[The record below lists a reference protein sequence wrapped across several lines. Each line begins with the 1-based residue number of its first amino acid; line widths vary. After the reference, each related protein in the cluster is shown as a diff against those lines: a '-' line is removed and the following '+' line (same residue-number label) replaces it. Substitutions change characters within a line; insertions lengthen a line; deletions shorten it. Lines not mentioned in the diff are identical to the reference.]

1 MSSRLPPD
9 ILDAVGDGEI
19 HAVGGWFTA
28 SCPYCRESGFRVLE
42 QGFDCLSCEVTGS
55 HNELRERLGLPPRIF
70 STLAELLAR
79 PELLAPPECVLPRIA
94 YRGRAV
100 LLAAP
105 DKAGKS
111 TLLAHGATAVSC
123 GRSFLGEPVAP
134 GRVVW
139 LGLEEAL
146 GDAVRRYSELGADP
160 DRVQLVTMSPPD
172 LRERLD
178 DLLTDW
184 PADLVVIDSLHEYA
198 RVTCGE
204 TPADGDNSMWGA
216 VVRPLVAL
224 ARKHEIALV
233 LLHHVRKSDGEGRG
247 PTEIFAAVDA
257 TLTMYRPKKDEDSS
271 SRRIEG
277 RGRWAIEP
285 FRVALRETRYELH
298 DGAGISLD
306 ARVLIAIEANPG
318 CSVRTVRESV
328 TGSAQKIAMAINEL
342 IERGAVVDRGSMDRR
357 AFYAASADPER
368 EVA

>member
-1 MSSRLPPD
+1 MH
-9 ILDAVGDGEI
+9 AVGD
-19 HAVGGWFTA
+19 WFA
-28 SCPYCRESGFRVLE
+28 APCPFCHETGFRVLPL
-42 QGFDCLSCEVTGS
+42 GFDCLSCEVEGT

-79 PELLAPPECVLPRIA
+79 PELLEPPECVLPRIA
-94 YRGRAV
+94 YRGRCV
-100 LLAAP
+100 LLAGP

-111 TLLAHGATAVSC
+111 TLLAHGATALSC
-123 GRSFLGEPVAP
+123 GRSWFGEPTTR

-160 DRVQLVTMSPPD
+160 DQVQLVTMSPPD
-172 LRERLD
+172 LRDRLD
-178 DLLTDW
+178 ALLTEW

-198 RVTCGE
+198 RITCGD

-224 ARKHEIALV
+224 ARKHGTALV

-257 TLTMYRPKKDEDSS
+257 TLTMYRPKKEDDPT

-285 FRVALRETRYELH
+285 FRVALRGTRYELH
-298 DGAGISLD
+298 EGGGISLD
-306 ARVLIAIEANPG
+306 ARVLIAIETNPG
-318 CSVRTVRESV
+318 CSLRTIRDEV
-328 TGSAQKIAMAINEL
+328 TGSAQTISKAVHEL
-342 IERGAVVDRGSMDRR
+342 IGRGAVVDRGDNGRMML
-357 AFYAASADPER
+357 YASSQVPAS